1 MRTRPFDFRF
11 SGPEFWAKSQG
22 AARKTNISRQYRT
35 EVTFQSWT
43 VSSFRVKNREIL
55 VAQLRY
61 RTVYYPKT
69 TRCPETP
76 RVSSSALPLAS
87 FYRLS
92 HSMCA
97 ENYFTSALA
106 RLPRQ
111 WALKIFIFWAR
122 GSSDRAVDLKGDRLI
137 SLRGDNGPDG
147 TARF

>member
-1 MRTRPFDFRF
+1 M
-11 SGPEFWAKSQG
+11 
-22 AARKTNISRQYRT
+22 
-35 EVTFQSWT
+35 TFQSWT

-55 VAQLRY
+55 VAQFRY
-61 RTVYYPKT
+61 RAYYPKT
-69 TRCPETP
+69 TRFPKTP

-122 GSSDRAVDLKGDRLI
+122 GSSNRAVDLKGDRLI
-137 SLRGDNGPDG
+137 SLRGDNGPYGMPGFDFEVKRPRCHVLDPS
-147 TARF
+147 RFLPTSSSSCFSGNGEEI